1 MLFCYLQLSILA
13 RVHVE
18 PEGSD
23 GSDGGNGS
31 DGITMAAYY
40 IWQRWRP
47 MAAGRPMAAMA
58 AMAAVPAAKVLELT
72 CSSPTSVSRFYTH
85 LNTSGMGMPREPAEE
100 VRATLLHL
108 AVSAASVVA
117 AAAPAA
123 TADTAL

>member
-40 IWQRWRP
+40 IWQRW
-47 MAAGRPMAAMA
+47 RPMAAMA

-100 VRATLLHL
+100 VRATLLHF
-108 AVSAASVVA
+108 AVS